1 MMDEKLTKEALMT
14 LGFEVREV
22 SKRELELS
30 YLALKDSYTNSGNK
44 ELLEK
49 VNNAYQYLTKD
60 IRVTNEVIRNILEP
74 NNKTYFYQENKEEKI
89 EKEEKVVE
97 GEVIDNKPTYNPN
110 LGDIKVIDKP
120 SLAIFLLSLFM
131 PVYGILNFAALKR
144 IMPKASKFYLVAGI
158 LGFVL
163 EILLLVAMFLA

>member
-74 NNKTYFYQENKEEKI
+74 NNKTYFYQETDKYGHSILIQYCKSGNYKF
-89 EKEEKVVE
+89 
-97 GEVIDNKPTYNPN
+97 
-110 LGDIKVIDKP
+110 GDLKKDLTVFIP
-120 SLAIFLLSLFM
+120 S
-131 PVYGILNFAALKR
+131 R
-144 IMPKASKFYLVAGI
+144 
-158 LGFVL
+158 
-163 EILLLVAMFLA
+163 